1 MTYAAAHGWT
11 RVDPYELVH
20 PAGWRIASCIIQG
33 KPRHILGHGGDTQGN
48 FPGFDVAVAKHVE
61 LLGSGRWGRG

>member
-11 RVDPYELVH
+11 QVGPYELVH

-33 KPRHILGHGGDTQGN
+33 TPRHILWHGSETKRN
-48 FPGFDVAVAKHVE
+48 FPGVDDAVAKHVE
-61 LLGSGRWGRG
+61 VLGQGR